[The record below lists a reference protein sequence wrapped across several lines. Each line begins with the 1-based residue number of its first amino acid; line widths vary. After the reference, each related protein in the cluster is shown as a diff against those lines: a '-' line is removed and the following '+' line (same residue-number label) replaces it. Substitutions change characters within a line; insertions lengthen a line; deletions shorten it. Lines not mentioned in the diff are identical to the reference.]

1 LLLPSLFAQAAAEED
16 LRPVKTGHQNP
27 EAVAVVIGISKY
39 QHRDVPP
46 VEFAVNDVEA
56 VKRMLIETLGY
67 QESRVFLRT
76 DSGVSLANDRYRKM
90 AESILR
96 ESQGLDVELSVVKTE
111 GPLIGL
117 SGPPEAIEKALKK
130 ILGDFALPPE
140 TKIVLPGKYTEYNG
154 SSETGYAIARKVVTE
169 MGHRLKRSGEILRRS
184 FKLKPNA

>member
-1 LLLPSLFAQAAAEED
+1 MLMQGNRERAALLYCE
-16 LRPVKTGHQNP
+16 
-27 EAVAVVIGISKY
+27 
-39 QHRDVPP
+39 
-46 VEFAVNDVEA
+46 
-56 VKRMLIETLGY
+56 
-67 QESRVFLRT
+67 RVFDPKKYYPGYEAASWQNADCIL
-76 DSGVSLANDRYRKM
+76 DRYRKM